1 MESDHPG
8 TYVQQTSS
16 PEPFLVIQTVSLRI
30 IIMVMRQDG
39 DESGDSED
47 VLISTSVIITY
58 TPNFDKRHNCPVKFV
73 NHLFIHNIRI
83 SKSVV
88 IQFSLKKKLPRNSF
102 ILTYPFETKQFAL
115 LLPQFQV
122 LHQKVQAATG
132 PNQPV
137 YQPKKKTSIILIFI
151 ESYPK

>member
-1 MESDHPG
+1 
-8 TYVQQTSS
+8 
-16 PEPFLVIQTVSLRI
+16 
-30 IIMVMRQDG
+30 MVMRQDG
-39 DESGDSED
+39 DVSGDSED
-47 VLISTSVIITY
+47 DFMRLVLYSVIITY
-58 TPNFDKRHNCPVKFV
+58 TPNFDKRHKCPVKFV

-88 IQFSLKKKLPRNSF
+88 IEFSLKKLPRSSF

-122 LHQKVQAATG
+122 LHQTVQAATG

-137 YQPKKKTSIILIFI
+137 YQPRKKNINNINI
-151 ESYPK
+151 Y